1 MASKR
6 ETMSNV
12 DTAWLRME
20 HPTNLMMITGIIVF
34 DTHLDFPRLRKIVT
48 ERLLSYNRFK
58 QRVIRSR
65 GGLRNPE
72 WEEDPEFDLDNH
84 LIQSKLQDVNSEAEL
99 HDTISNLM
107 SEPLDY
113 DRPLWQYH
121 IVESYNGGSVM
132 IGRIHHCIGDGT
144 ALVRVLLS
152 LTDNT
157 PDFAIYG
164 GASSNPVKSR
174 KPAKSFLGNLSA
186 VTEKA
191 WRFGSHLIKQG
202 KQTIQNPERLVT
214 AAKMGAT
221 GLGALGKLA
230 LRSADPQTRFKGDLG
245 IKKLGVWSK
254 PIPLDDIKAIGKATG
269 GTVNDVLLTAM
280 TGALRRYLEHHSE
293 STERLNLRAAVPVNL
308 RPMSNKIELGNKFG
322 LVFPSLPIGIVDEK
336 KRLRVL
342 KNRMNKLKN
351 SPEAMITLGALNAAA
366 LAPHEIQNFVI
377 NFLGAK
383 TSAVMTNVPG
393 PKETIYLAG
402 SPITDLIFWV
412 PQSGRVALGISIFS
426 YAGKVVLGVASDV
439 ERVPDPERILEAFHE
454 EFESLK
460 LLIAN

>member
-1 MASKR
+1 MAVKR

-20 HPTNLMMITGIIVF
+20 HPTNLMMITGIMIF
-34 DTHLDFPRLRKIVT
+34 ETPLNFERLREVVT
-48 ERLLSYNRFK
+48 NRLLPYGRFK
-58 QRVIRSR
+58 QRVIRSK

-72 WEEDPEFDLDNH
+72 WEDDPEFTLDNH
-84 LIQSKLQDVNSEAEL
+84 LIKTSLSNEDSEEELQES
-99 HDTISNLM
+99 ISQLM
-107 SEPLDY
+107 STPLDY
-113 DRPLWQYH
+113 DRPLWHYH
-121 IVESYNGGSVM
+121 IVDNYRGGSVM

-157 PDFAIYG
+157 PEYAVYG
-164 GASSNPVKSR
+164 SDNASPSGRK
-174 KPAKSFLGNLSA
+174 KPAKSFLGNIA
-186 VTEKA
+186 AATEKA
-191 WRFGSHLIKQG
+191 WRFGSHLLKQG
-202 KQTIQNPERLVT
+202 KATIQQPARIVT

-230 LRSADPQTRFKGDLG
+230 LRSADPKTRFKGELG
-245 IKKLGVWSK
+245 VQKLGVWSK
-254 PIPLDDIKAIGKATG
+254 PIPLDAIKAIGKATG

-280 TGALRRYLEHHSE
+280 TGALRRYLEYHNE
-293 STERLNLRAAVPVNL
+293 DTTRLNLRAAVPVNL

-322 LVFPSLPIGIVDEK
+322 LVFPSLPVGIVEEK

-366 LAPHEIQNFVI
+366 IAPHEIQNFVI

-393 PKETIYLAG
+393 PREIIYLAG
-402 SPITDLIFWV
+402 AAIKDIIFWV

-439 ERVPDPERILEAFHE
+439 KRVPDPERILDAFHE

-460 LLIAN
+460 KLIQ